1 MSKDKSCERGD
12 SRRGV
17 TVFALVLLALAGCEG
32 MAGGSKVTSVV
43 ESVYPPKPEDCQIV
57 VFRSGQPGGAY
68 DVVARLT
75 ARIEGPPPPGGDLD
89 SVLGELKK
97 QACQAGA
104 DAIGWLSVRRDPK
117 RPLALVSAVA
127 VRFPPTP
134 R

>member
-1 MSKDKSCERGD
+1 MAKKQ
-12 SRRGV
+12 SRRRV
-17 TVFALVLLALAGCEG
+17 DRRRRLRVVAFALLALPGCEG
-32 MAGGSKVTSVV
+32 LAGGSQVTSVV
-43 ESVYPPKPEDCQIV
+43 ESTYPPKPEDCPIV

-97 QACQAGA
+97 QACEAGA
-104 DAIGWLSVRRDPK
+104 DAIGWLSVRRDPN